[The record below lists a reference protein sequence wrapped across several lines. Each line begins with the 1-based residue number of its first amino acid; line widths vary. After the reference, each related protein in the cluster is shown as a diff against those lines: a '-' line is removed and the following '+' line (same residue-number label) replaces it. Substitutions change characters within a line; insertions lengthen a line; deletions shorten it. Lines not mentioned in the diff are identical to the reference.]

1 MPEESKFRC
10 QGPGQG
16 PQAQVVSIMMAAELT
31 IALMLPAATAALP
44 APGSYQAGQAAGWR
58 LIGPARL
65 AEHGALPFS
74 SGNAQEFRQRKD
86 NTCALAALRFW
97 LATQSVWTSEKG
109 LEDLLAARA
118 GSAANRVRERG
129 YSVADFL
136 FAARSFGFIGAGH
149 WLTAAGVDQLV
160 FPTTVLLASGE
171 QPHFLVLVSPELVF
185 DPAMGYRELR
195 IAELVSD
202 PLTSVVVITLR
213 TTDERYE
220 LTR

>member
-1 MPEESKFRC
+1 MIPK
-10 QGPGQG
+10 
-16 PQAQVVSIMMAAELT
+16 VSLRLAV
-31 IALMLPAATAALP
+31 ALSVALVLPAVTAAPLP
-44 APGSYQAGQAAGWR
+44 ASGSYQAGQAAEWH

-65 AEHGALPFS
+65 AQHGALPFS
-74 SGNAQEFRQRKD
+74 SEDAQEFRQRKD

-109 LEDLLAARA
+109 LEDLLAARV

-136 FAARSFGFIGAGH
+136 FAARSFGFTGAGH
-149 WLTAAGVDQLV
+149 WLTPAGVDQLV

-171 QPHFLVLVSPELVF
+171 RPHFLVLLSPEFVF

-202 PLTSVVVITLR
+202 PLTSVVVIRLR
-213 TTDERYE
+213 TTEERYGF
-220 LTR
+220 TRK